1 MYKMQCNTYK
11 HTFIKSQRA
20 DLRRDVSE
28 HAFTIYSAGRKNV
41 DSAQRRLH
49 NCQKKKENNLT
60 KYIHRTATHTYSPTQ
75 THTHTHRKTYI
86 LVRAKVRCSF

>member
-1 MYKMQCNTYK
+1 MQYIHTNK

-41 DSAQRRLH
+41 NSAQRRLH
-49 NCQKKKENNLT
+49 NCQKK
-60 KYIHRTATHTYSPTQ
+60 RT
-75 THTHTHRKTYI
+75 
-86 LVRAKVRCSF
+86 